1 MSNERYLK
9 LARECTTLIIKV
21 LFNTLKML
29 LQVLLGFYALCRLK
43 NAPYVATLQTYKGGG
58 YVVNFER
65 SFRRTA
71 RNLTRLRQEN
81 WLDLRTRAIF
91 LEFTVYNPNSNL
103 FASAIL
109 VTEFPSW
116 GSAIPRSEIKVIKN
130 KLIVSSIHTLI
141 KCYIK
146 RNGIFIK
153 KQRLEACRKAGAE
166 NEKR

>member
-1 MSNERYLK
+1 MSINRQL
-9 LARECTTLIIKV
+9 V
-21 LFNTLKML
+21 LFFL
-29 LQVLLGFYALCRLK
+29 RLK
-43 NAPYVATLQTYKGGG
+43 NAPYMATLQSYKGGG

-103 FASAIL
+103 YGSAIM

-116 GSAIPRSEIKVIKN
+116 GSAVARSEFKVRNIKGS
-130 KLIVSSIHTLI
+130 L
-141 KCYIK
+141 
-146 RNGIFIK
+146 
-153 KQRLEACRKAGAE
+153 
-166 NEKR
+166 